1 MLIAPFAENC
11 FFDDYQGFR
20 LKKDTVLFYICRFL
34 SFFFMRL
41 SIVQTSLHWEN
52 PDANRAMLAATLA
65 PMTGQTDLIVL
76 PEMCTTGFSMNAAAL
91 AEDMDGPTMRWLREQ
106 ASRLG
111 AAIAGSF
118 ICRDGDRYYNRL
130 VFMRPDGSFHYYDK
144 RHLFGLTG
152 EHLAYTPGAER
163 LVVEWMGW
171 RICPL
176 VCYDLRFPVW
186 SRQRKADPY
195 DLLLYV
201 ANWPSR
207 RGHHWRSLLP
217 ARAIENQCYVAGV
230 NIVGADG
237 NGYEYQGDSGVWDF
251 FGQNICRI
259 SGQAGVCTS
268 LLNLEDLRAYRQQL
282 PFLDDADGF
291 DFD

>member
-1 MLIAPFAENC
+1 
-11 FFDDYQGFR
+11 
-20 LKKDTVLFYICRFL
+20 
-34 SFFFMRL
+34 MRL
-41 SIVQTSLHWEN
+41 TIVQTTLHWEN
-52 PDANRAMLAATLA
+52 PDANRTMLAGTLA
-65 PMTGQTDLIVL
+65 PLAGQTDLIVL
-76 PEMCTTGFSMNAAAL
+76 PEMFTTGFSMNAAVL
-91 AEDMDGPTMRWLREQ
+91 AEEMDGSTVRWLREQ
-106 ASRLG
+106 AAKLG

-118 ICRDGDRYYNRL
+118 ICRDGERYHNRL
-130 VFMRPDGSFHYYDK
+130 VFMRPDGGFQHYDK
-144 RHLFGLTG
+144 RHLFGLAG
-152 EHLAYTPGAER
+152 EHKTYSPGSER
-163 LVVEWMGW
+163 LLVDWMGW

-176 VCYDLRFPVW
+176 ICYDLRFPVW
-186 SRQRKADPY
+186 SRQRKAEPY

-251 FGQNICRI
+251 SGHSLCQI
-259 SGQAGVCTS
+259 SGQAGVCTVA
-268 LLNLEDLRAYRQQL
+268 LNRDGLHEYRAQL